1 MAERIPEAFLDLF
14 EKPILAHLA
23 TLMPDGSPQVTPVWI
38 DYDGAHILVNTWPDR
53 AKGRNM
59 LARPQVALDIVDPDD
74 PFRYLSV
81 RGRVVDATEEGAAE
95 HIDTLA
101 RRYMGLDRYPRHDP
115 NRPRRLYRIVPERV
129 VAQSRIGEIR

>member
-1 MAERIPEAFLDLF
+1 MAERIPEAYLDLF

-38 DYDGAHILVNTWPDR
+38 DYDGEQILVNTWPDR

-101 RRYMGLDRYPRHDP
+101 RRYMGLERYPRHDP

-129 VAQSRIGEIR
+129 VAQSRIGEVR